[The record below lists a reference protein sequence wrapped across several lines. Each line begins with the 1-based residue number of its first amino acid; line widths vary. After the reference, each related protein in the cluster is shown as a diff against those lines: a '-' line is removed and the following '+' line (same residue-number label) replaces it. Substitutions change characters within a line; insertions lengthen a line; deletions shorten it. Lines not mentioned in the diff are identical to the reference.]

1 MLVHTGHHIFS
12 GWKFYKNLW
21 EDSMSKVLYN
31 GVIRDMT
38 PEEQA
43 QFDLD
48 QAAPMPEEEM
58 TEAELLARLEA
69 LLA

>member
-1 MLVHTGHHIFS
+1 
-12 GWKFYKNLW
+12 
-21 EDSMSKVLYN
+21 MSKVLYN